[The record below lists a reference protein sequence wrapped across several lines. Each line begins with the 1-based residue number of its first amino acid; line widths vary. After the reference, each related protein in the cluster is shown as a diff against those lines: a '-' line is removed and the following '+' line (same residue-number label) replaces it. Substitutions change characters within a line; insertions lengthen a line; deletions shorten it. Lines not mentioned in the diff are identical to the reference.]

1 MKTQTQFCNQEN
13 ITEYWEQYF
22 TTQTP
27 IQISLEQYNEIKHML
42 DDLTQLLSEGNKV
55 NVQFTIVEE

>member
-1 MKTQTQFCNQEN
+1 MKTQTQFYNQEN
-13 ITEYWEQYF
+13 STEYWEQYF
-22 TTQTP
+22 ITKTP
-27 IQISLEQYNEIKHML
+27 IQISLEQYNEIKNML

>member
-1 MKTQTQFCNQEN
+1 MKTQTQFYNQEN
-13 ITEYWEQYF
+13 ATEYWEQYF

-27 IQISLEQYNEIKHML
+27 IQISLEQYNEIKNML
-42 DDLTQLLSEGNKV
+42 DDLTQLLSEGNNV

>member
-1 MKTQTQFCNQEN
+1 MKTQTQFYNQEN
-13 ITEYWEQYF
+13 TTEYWEQYF